1 MFRLNGIE
9 IIISRNP
16 PPQSPSA
23 SEFPTN
29 AGNIRQCSAG
39 WAGLRLG
46 WAGLGWAGLGWLGWA
61 GLAGLGTDQPR
72 SHLIWETGTRKWSV
86 AQTVA
91 TAAAAT
97 GDPATAQI
105 MTTVKCKM

>member
-29 AGNIRQCSAG
+29 AGNIRQCNAG
-39 WAGLRLG
+39 WAVLRLG
-46 WAGLGWAGLGWLGWA
+46 WAGLGW
-61 GLAGLGTDQPR
+61 AGLGTDQPR
-72 SHLIWETGTRKWSV
+72 SHLIWETGSRKWSV
-86 AQTVA
+86 ARTVA

-97 GDPATAQI
+97 GDPAF
-105 MTTVKCKM
+105 VR